1 MVSFQLN
8 AVHKNLKYIAMADDL
23 MNFDLPV
30 ERSSIIKVLGIG
42 GGGNNAVN
50 HMFEKG
56 IRDVNFIVCNTD
68 HQALAKSPVP
78 LKVQIG
84 EALTEGRGAGS
95 KPEVGRK
102 AAIEN
107 INDVM
112 EALSGNTKMVFITT
126 GMGGGTG
133 TGATPVVAKACK
145 DAGLL
150 TIAVVTIPFKSEGK
164 EKIKYAIE
172 GVTELK
178 DYVDSL
184 LVINNEKLREIYG
197 NQPVSTAFAKA
208 DDVLTIAV
216 KGIAEIITVTGYINV
231 DFADVET
238 VMKDSGV
245 AIMGMGSASG
255 ENRAIRAIDIALA
268 SPLLNSNDIT
278 GAKSILIN
286 ISTSNGEHELT
297 MDELGEITDYIY
309 EVASDD
315 ALIIR
320 GLSKDDTLNE
330 AISVTIIA
338 TGFEANSIFQ
348 PYKPKEPRKVDL
360 VTNKP
365 VVPQRII
372 PEEGSDIFT
381 IREKS
386 KRSIIT
392 DMDDESQGT
401 IDFGIEEND
410 EFADIRS
417 KKSITGKE
425 SNKKS
430 EATLRK
436 IKHMQNILKKEG
448 LSNKSM
454 KDNIDTF
461 EDVPAYVRRNLAL
474 ESPDKAADSK
484 VSKFTLSSDEND
496 EPVLRENNAYLNDN
510 VD

>member
-1 MVSFQLN
+1 MP
-8 AVHKNLKYIAMADDL
+8 DDI

-68 HQALAKSPVP
+68 HQALEKSPVP
-78 LKVQIG
+78 IKVQIG
-84 EALTEGRGAGS
+84 ESLTEGMGAGS
-95 KPEVGRK
+95 QPEKGKK

-107 INDVM
+107 LENVM
-112 EALSGNTKMVFITT
+112 DALGGNTRMVFITT

-133 TGATPVVAKACK
+133 TGAIPVIARACRE
-145 DAGLL
+145 AGLL

-164 EKIKYAIE
+164 VRIRYAID
-172 GVTELK
+172 GITELK
-178 DYVDSL
+178 DNVDSL

-197 NQPVSTAFAKA
+197 NQGVSSAFSKA
-208 DDVLTIAV
+208 DDVLTTAV

-245 AIMGMGSASG
+245 AIMGMGGASG
-255 ENRAIRAIDIALA
+255 ENRAIRAIENALA

-286 ISTSNGEHELT
+286 ISSGKGEHELT
-297 MDELGEITDYIY
+297 MDELGEITDYMY
-309 EVASDD
+309 DAASDD

-320 GLSKDDTLNE
+320 GLSQDESLGEN
-330 AISVTIIA
+330 ISVTVIA

-348 PYKPKEPRKVDL
+348 PYKAGKKSKVELFPDNTIVPPRV
-360 VTNKP
+360 
-365 VVPQRII
+365 I
-372 PEEGSDIFT
+372 PERSEGEIK
-381 IREKS
+381 IIEKRR
-386 KRSIIT
+386 KSIIA
-392 DMDDESQGT
+392 DFEEESQGT
-401 IDFGIEEND
+401 IDFSQMNQEGMNGLKERND
-410 EFADIRS
+410 ENEDQDRQ
-417 KKSITGKE
+417 
-425 SNKKS
+425 
-430 EATLRK
+430 EATLQK
-436 IKHMQNILKKEG
+436 VKHMQNMLKKEG
-448 LSNKSM
+448 LSSKTM

-461 EDVPAYVRRNLAL
+461 EDVPAYIRRNMLMTPADKNT
-474 ESPDKAADSK
+474 ESKL
-484 VSKFTLSSDEND
+484 SKFTLTSDE
-496 EPVLRENNAYLNDN
+496 EEGPVLRENNAYLNDN

>member
-1 MVSFQLN
+1 
-8 AVHKNLKYIAMADDL
+8 MADEL

-56 IRDVNFIVCNTD
+56 IRDVNFVVCNTD
-68 HQALAKSPVP
+68 HQALVKSQVPV
-78 LKVQIG
+78 KVQIG

-95 KPEVGRK
+95 KPEIGRK
-102 AAIEN
+102 AAMEN

-133 TGATPVVAKACK
+133 TGAAPVIAKACK

-164 EKIKYAIE
+164 IRIKHAID

-178 DYVDSL
+178 DKVDSL

-208 DDVLTIAV
+208 DDVLTTAV

-238 VMKDSGV
+238 VMRDSGV
-245 AIMGMGSASG
+245 ALLGMGSASG
-255 ENRAIRAIDIALA
+255 ENRAIKAIENALA

-286 ISTSNGEHELT
+286 ISTGNGEHELT

-309 EVASDD
+309 EVASDN

-320 GLSKDDTLNE
+320 GLSKDESLNE
-330 AISVTIIA
+330 EISVTVIA

-348 PYKPKEPRKVDL
+348 PYKPKEPHKVNLD
-360 VTNKP
+360 TKMP
-365 VVPQRII
+365 VIPQRII
-372 PEEGSDIFT
+372 PEEGNDVFT
-381 IREKS
+381 VRQKN
-386 KRSIIT
+386 KHSIIT
-392 DMDDESQGT
+392 DMDEESQGT
-401 IDFGIEEND
+401 IDFGMGDKD
-410 EFADIRS
+410 ETPMARS
-417 KKSITGKE
+417 KKSVAENE
-425 SNKKS
+425 SNGKS
-430 EATLRK
+430 DATLRK
-436 IKHMQNILKKEG
+436 VKHMQNIMKKEG
-448 LSNKSM
+448 LSNKAM

-461 EDVPAYVRRNLAL
+461 EDVPAYVRKNLSL
-474 ESPDKAADSK
+474 GNTDKAADSK
-484 VSKFTLSSDEND
+484 VSKFTLTSGDDD

>member
-1 MVSFQLN
+1 
-8 AVHKNLKYIAMADDL
+8 MAEDL

-30 ERSSIIKVLGIG
+30 ERSSIIKVIGVG

-50 HMFEKG
+50 HMFERG
-56 IRDVNFIVCNTD
+56 IRDVNFVVCNTD
-68 HQALAKSPVP
+68 HQALVKSPVP

-84 EALTEGRGAGS
+84 ESLTEGRGAGS
-95 KPEVGRK
+95 RPEIGQK
-102 AAIEN
+102 AAMEN

-133 TGATPVVAKACK
+133 TGAAPVIAKACK

-164 EKIKYAIE
+164 IRIKHAID

-178 DYVDSL
+178 DHVDSL

-208 DDVLTIAV
+208 DDVLTTAV

-238 VMKDSGV
+238 VMRDSGV
-245 AIMGMGSASG
+245 ALLGMGSASG
-255 ENRAIRAIDIALA
+255 ENRAIKAIESALA

-286 ISTSNGEHELT
+286 ITTANGENELT

-320 GLSKDDTLNE
+320 GLSRDENLKE
-330 AISVTIIA
+330 EVSVTVIA

-348 PYKPKEPRKVDL
+348 PYVRPREKQTVNL
-360 VTNKP
+360 QTKAP
-365 VVPQRII
+365 AIPQRIV
-372 PEEGSDIFT
+372 PEEGNDVFSVHQ
-381 IREKS
+381 KG
-386 KRSIIT
+386 KKSIIT
-392 DMDDESQGT
+392 DIDDESQG
-401 IDFGIEEND
+401 IFDFGMVETPETLLPK
-410 EFADIRS
+410 S
-417 KKSITGKE
+417 KKQTRETDS
-425 SNKKS
+425 S
-430 EATLRK
+430 EKPSSTLRK
-436 IKHMQNILKKEG
+436 VKHMQNIMKKEG
-448 LSNKSM
+448 LSNKVL
-454 KDNIDTF
+454 KDNIDSF
-461 EDVPAYVRRNLAL
+461 EDVPAYVRKNLAL
-474 ESPDKAADSK
+474 GDTGKATESK
-484 VSKFTLSSDEND
+484 VSKFTLSSEEGE